1 VPPTS
6 KLRLLVVPGSMQQPS
21 SMQQNSTNPIYL
33 HAHGRKIRGRRASNC
48 PYSRRA
54 FRELAA
60 KFKRPGSEVR
70 RAYTSSAATRCWLLN
85 EPQMRLQSRNKA
97 LLPDFLTIDF

>member
-1 VPPTS
+1 MAE
-6 KLRLLVVPGSMQQPS
+6 KYGEEE
-21 SMQQNSTNPIYL
+21 
-33 HAHGRKIRGRRASNC
+33 RRI
-48 PYSRRA
+48 A

-70 RAYTSSAATRCWLLN
+70 RAYTSSAATRCWLRN
-85 EPQMRLQSRNKA
+85 EPQMRLQNRNKV